1 MRLCAK
7 IFFQRI
13 NNLLKN
19 KMGKINYILR
29 GMLIIIVFSMNLKM
43 AAQQTYQLTLD
54 EVVALAQS
62 DAPDA
67 LLAST
72 QWKKN
77 YWTYRSFLADFKP
90 QVVLGASSLP
100 NYNRSIEPITQD
112 DGSQI
117 YRQRAFMENYAGL
130 SLQQDFAPTGARVE
144 LGSGIGR
151 TDQFATEDL
160 AASRNY
166 ISNPIQFRIEQP
178 LFKFNLMKWR
188 KKIEPIVYKESEK
201 LYSEQMESVANQSKE
216 FFFNLLFSQL
226 DAEAARQDKINAD
239 TLLTLSQGRF
249 EVGKIA
255 ETDLLQVQLS
265 AMQAETRLAEAQLL
279 MQTNTEQLRDF
290 LDLQGDVQFDLVP
303 PYDLPGITINPD
315 EALSYAQQ
323 NRSDVVAFQRRLLQA
338 QQVVAEAKGGTGL
351 DANLVGSFGLNQ
363 NSENIN
369 NAYLDLKDQETFKF
383 GISVPIADWGKSK
396 AQRSVAQANLEL
408 EQRKIDQEKENFRR
422 VVVLKAQQFDL
433 VRRNA
438 EIAQRYT
445 ESAKKRYEIT
455 YQRYLIGKISIT
467 DLNLALT
474 EQESARRGYLQAI
487 RNFWSAVYELRGLT
501 LYDFVSGKT
510 LMLNAPINE

>member
-1 MRLCAK
+1 
-7 IFFQRI
+7 
-13 NNLLKN
+13 
-19 KMGKINYILR
+19 
-29 GMLIIIVFSMNLKM
+29 
-43 AAQQTYQLTLD
+43 
-54 EVVALAQS
+54 
-62 DAPDA
+62 
-67 LLAST
+67 
-72 QWKKN
+72 
-77 YWTYRSFLADFKP
+77 
-90 QVVLGASSLP
+90 
-100 NYNRSIEPITQD
+100 
-112 DGSQI
+112 
-117 YRQRAFMENYAGL
+117 
-130 SLQQDFAPTGARVE
+130 
-144 LGSGIGR
+144 
-151 TDQFATEDL
+151 
-160 AASRNY
+160 
-166 ISNPIQFRIEQP
+166 
-178 LFKFNLMKWR
+178 
-188 KKIEPIVYKESEK
+188 
-201 LYSEQMESVANQSKE
+201 
-216 FFFNLLFSQL
+216 
-226 DAEAARQDKINAD
+226 
-239 TLLTLSQGRF
+239 
-249 EVGKIA
+249 
-255 ETDLLQVQLS
+255 
-265 AMQAETRLAEAQLL
+265 
-279 MQTNTEQLRDF
+279 
-290 LDLQGDVQFDLVP
+290 
-303 PYDLPGITINPD
+303 
-315 EALSYAQQ
+315 
-323 NRSDVVAFQRRLLQA
+323 LQA